1 MLTVT
6 ETITRPLDTMES
18 LALDPSEVFAEYS
31 SARVAGDKKTAV
43 ECAKIM
49 MLQAMSMGR
58 WVFHNPVEN
67 LKSQKVKNLTFLV
80 FWKTKKSQKLKF

>member
-6 ETITRPLDTMES
+6 ETITRPLDTTER

-31 SARVAGDKKTAV
+31 SARVAGDKKTAL

-58 WVFHNPVEN
+58 
-67 LKSQKVKNLTFLV
+67 
-80 FWKTKKSQKLKF
+80 

>member
-6 ETITRPLDTMES
+6 ETITRPLNTDES

-58 WVFHNPVEN
+58 
-67 LKSQKVKNLTFLV
+67 
-80 FWKTKKSQKLKF
+80 

>member
-6 ETITRPLDTMES
+6 ETITRPLDTTER

-31 SARVAGDKKTAV
+31 SARVAGDKKTAL

-58 WVFHNPVEN
+58 WSFPQFPQPVEN
-67 LKSQKVKNLTFLV
+67 SRSQKDKKMTFWDI
-80 FWKTKKSQKLKF
+80 WKTEKT